1 MKIPSVRIIKLN
13 AMVSDFETRNASHGI
28 APTVRTAV
36 LIMNG
41 ITYVPH
47 MTKPCFVGPGYIY
60 SDAMNIHTGREF
72 TPSELMAMGARRAYE
87 FLWLTTLARDEQN
100 FSFREADRFSKPDPG
115 AKLEADAVQDN
126 DAQLV
131 IGSANG

>member
-60 SDAMNIHTGREF
+60 SDAMNFHTGREF
-72 TPSELMAMGARRAYE
+72 SPSELMTMGARRAYE
-87 FLWLTTLARDEQN
+87 FLWLKTLSRDEQN
-100 FSFREADRFSKPDPG
+100 FSFREADRFSKPDTVV
-115 AKLEADAVQDN
+115 KVEDDAVHCN
-126 DAQLV
+126 DAQLF
-131 IGSANG
+131 IGGANG